1 MGAIDGIARMTSVT
15 AYNRLRSLKGA
26 FLRASVAAILGF
38 AVVCGGARSGMAERM
53 DAAETAYDQGM
64 EAYRAG
70 SYERAVPALEEAA
83 HAGLVEAR
91 FFLARIRADDSR
103 SHVNHATAYRLY
115 LAIVD
120 EFANIDRTDINA
132 PFVSKSLIALAHYLR
147 RGLPEA
153 GVSVNLSRALQYLEH
168 AAKYFGDADA
178 QFEIAKLY
186 LHGEGLPKD
195 TELARHWLSTLT
207 QDGHPGAQAVLADLF
222 WRGELVARDPVRAL
236 GLILLSVEQAPET
249 DQFWI
254 AQTYQNIYCGSDAG
268 TRLRAEDFA
277 NFWRPRFGR
286 IAGATRDS
294 TGVYSGPTLSAIRK
308 CSNGEL
314 LPPRALPQGDRTTGQ
329 PDTSVRTGSAP
340 SLAPAPQDATRARPG
355 RFMLRETG
363 AESPRQ

>member
-1 MGAIDGIARMTSVT
+1 
-15 AYNRLRSLKGA
+15 
-26 FLRASVAAILGF
+26 
-38 AVVCGGARSGMAERM
+38 MAERT
-53 DAAETAYDQGM
+53 DAAEAAYEQGM

-70 SYERAVPALEEAA
+70 SYEQAVPALETAA
-83 HAGLVEAR
+83 DAGLVEAR

-103 SHVNHATAYRLY
+103 AYLNHVKAYRLY

-120 EFANIDRTDINA
+120 EFATIDRSDISA

-153 GVSVNLSRALQYLEH
+153 GVAVNLPRALQYLEH

-254 AQTYQNIYCGSDAG
+254 AQTYQNIYCGSDAA
-268 TRLRAEDFA
+268 TRLKAEAFA
-277 NFWRPRFGR
+277 SFWRPRFGR

-294 TGVYSGPTLSAIRK
+294 TGIHSGPTLSATRT
-308 CSNGEL
+308 CGDGEVV
-314 LPPRALPQGDRTTGQ
+314 PPRALPQVDRTTGQ
-329 PDTSVRTGSAP
+329 PDSSVRAGSAP
-340 SLAPAPQDATRARPG
+340 PLATAPQNVTGARPG